1 MKANASDLQRTL
13 SAICLLLSP
22 IIWMVAE
29 ILRYNAPITA
39 YIWSGVLSLVWV
51 ALSLQVILGLRHLLH
66 FRSPRLAVYG
76 CGLALILTIFATGIW
91 SLYLVNWSLLP
102 DMAAAEA
109 VERAAF
115 AKLFFVF
122 FVPGLIYPICRAVIG
137 IGLWRA
143 GVVPAWVGSLM
154 AIGYLLIPIGR
165 LPHIPP
171 LIYLSSILLLL
182 TEGWLG
188 WKILTQKSFW
198 ERNEVQN
205 EKSSAS

>member
-1 MKANASDLQRTL
+1 MTTAAGDLQRPL
-13 SAICLLLSP
+13 SAVCLMLSP
-22 IIWMVAE
+22 IIWLIAE
-29 ILRYNAPITA
+29 ILRYNAPLTA

-51 ALSLQVILGLRHLLH
+51 ALSLHVLLGLRHLLRV
-66 FRSPRLAVYG
+66 RSPRLAVYG

-91 SLYLVNWSLLP
+91 SLYLMNWALLP
-102 DMAAAEA
+102 DKMAAET

-137 IGLWRA
+137 FGLWRA
-143 GVVPAWVGSLM
+143 KVVPLWVGLLI
-154 AIGYLLIPIGR
+154 AIGYLLIPVGR

-182 TEGWLG
+182 AEGWLG
-188 WKILTQKSFW
+188 WKILRQKSYW
-198 ERNEVQN
+198 EEGVA
-205 EKSSAS
+205 AS